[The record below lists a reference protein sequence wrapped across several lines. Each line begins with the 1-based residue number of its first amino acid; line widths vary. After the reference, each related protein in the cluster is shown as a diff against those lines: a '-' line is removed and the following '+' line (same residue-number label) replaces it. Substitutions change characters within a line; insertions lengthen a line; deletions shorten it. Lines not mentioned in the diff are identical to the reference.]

1 MTGQPSRFLRR
12 FLSTLTVVV
21 LLATAVGCSGGEGGE
36 NGYLTTVSTVEVP
49 LEDRTDP
56 IDLDGTGLDDEE
68 LTLAELRGQP
78 AVVVVWGSWCP
89 PCRKEVPDLISI
101 AGEYDGRVGFLG
113 INVRD
118 KSTDDAQAFV
128 RSKDIPYPSIYSP
141 DGEALL
147 AFRDSIR
154 LGPTTIPSIVMLDA
168 EGRVASAII
177 GPLPSRTT
185 LTTLIDDVLAESDG

>member
-1 MTGQPSRFLRR
+1 MMTGRLSRL
-12 FLSTLTVVV
+12 LSALCVVV
-21 LLATAVGCSGGEGGE
+21 LLATGCSGGEGGE
-36 NGYLTTVSTVEVP
+36 TGYLTSVSTVEVP

-89 PCRKEVPDLISI
+89 PCREEVPDLISI
-101 AGEYDGRVGFLG
+101 ADEYDGKVGFLG
-113 INVRD
+113 VNVRD
-118 KSTDDAQAFV
+118 ASPETAQAFV
-128 RSKDIPYPSIYSP
+128 RSKAIPYSSVYSP

-154 LGPTTIPSIVMLDA
+154 LGPTMIPSIVVLDSK
-168 EGRVASAII
+168 GRVASAII